1 MLPEVS
7 IFKINSTLFVLKT
20 LLLQMSNSV
29 SDVEGQT
36 EKLAFQAQA
45 PVDQDTLC
53 GTVLSWCIYIYYLI
67 FRESKEL
74 VYCFHEILKALD
86 SGFNL

>member
-1 MLPEVS
+1 MW
-7 IFKINSTLFVLKT
+7 KAKLKR
-20 LLLQMSNSV
+20 
-29 SDVEGQT
+29 
-36 EKLAFQAQA
+36 LAFQAQA

-53 GTVLSWCIYIYYLI
+53 GTVMSWYIYIYYLI

-86 SGFNL
+86 SGFNS